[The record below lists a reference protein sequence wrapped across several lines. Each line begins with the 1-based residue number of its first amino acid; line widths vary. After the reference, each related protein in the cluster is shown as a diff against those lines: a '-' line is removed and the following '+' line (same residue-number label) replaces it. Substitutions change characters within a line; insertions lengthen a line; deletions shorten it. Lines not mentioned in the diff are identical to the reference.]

1 MISIE
6 QATVYRSS
14 LRGRRYFSKGAAIKA
29 EARSLIKDRYPTEE
43 SESDDRG
50 QMTYAGFHWTDLK
63 HSEKLYRR
71 VCRLITNKTAYAGT
85 VR

>member
-14 LRGRRYFSKGAAIKA
+14 LRGRRYFSKDAAIKA
-29 EARSLIKDRYPTEE
+29 EARSLIMNRYPTEE
-43 SESDDRG
+43 AESDDRG
-50 QMTYAGFHWTDLK
+50 RMTYAGFYWRDLK
-63 HSEKLYRR
+63 NSDKLYRR
-71 VCRLITNKTAYAGT
+71 VCRLITTKTAYAGT